1 MGIVLGH
8 AGGAVAPSGIVVLL
22 LKRRGCGA
30 GLGILLG
37 KVRLLVTDTEP
48 HTHTAPNTPFPP
60 KPAHLMHLL
69 HPHLLQDIKFN
80 VHAHPTVS
88 EVIEMLMHGA
98 HVDLPKAGAAPG
110 KPAAKQAVAA

>member
-1 MGIVLGH
+1 M
-8 AGGAVAPSGIVVLL
+8 
-22 LKRRGCGA
+22 
-30 GLGILLG
+30 
-37 KVRLLVTDTEP
+37 
-48 HTHTAPNTPFPP
+48 
-60 KPAHLMHLL
+60 
-69 HPHLLQDIKFN
+69 QDIKFN